1 MEFIKKHYEKIILG
15 LVLLILGA
23 AAAYL
28 PFALTKEK
36 ADLDLITT
44 KEPPHKEYQA
54 MDLSTQQ
61 LAIAQL
67 QEGKPVIFPERH
79 NLFNPVTW
87 KQKVDGSIPVKID
100 GDDKEGIGATKI
112 VEIRPLYLIVTL
124 DRTAGGGF
132 YLGVLKETVHI
143 RKTQKYAKIGDKIE
157 LSKTE
162 ILTIREVKGAIED
175 PSDLVAELDL
185 NGAKET
191 VTISNNKPF
200 KRAEGFAADL
210 KYDLEN
216 KTFPNKRIG
225 DVLLFPNEN
234 YKIIDIKQN
243 EVTVRAL
250 SNYKMTTIRWNVV
263 P

>member
-1 MEFIKKHYEKIILG
+1 
-15 LVLLILGA
+15 LLILGA

-28 PFALTKEK
+28 PFALAKEK
-36 ADLDLITT
+36 EDLNMATHPAT
-44 KEPPHKEYQA
+44 PPKQYQPI
-54 MDLSTQQ
+54 DLSTQQ

-67 QEGKPVIFPERH
+67 QQGKSVVFPERH
-79 NLFNPVTW
+79 NLFNPVVW
-87 KQKVDGSIPVKID
+87 KQKADGSLVKID

-112 VEIRPLYLIVTL
+112 VEIRPLYLNVTL
-124 DRTAGGGF
+124 DRAAGGGF
-132 YLGVLKETVHI
+132 YLGVLKETVQK
-143 RKTQKYAKIGDKIE
+143 RKTQKYATVGNKVE

-162 ILTIREVKGAIED
+162 ILTIREVKGAGD
-175 PSDLVAELDL
+175 DSSDLVVELDL

-191 VTISNNKPF
+191 VTISQKTPF

-216 KTFPNKRIG
+216 KSFSDKRVG
-225 DVLLFPNEN
+225 DVLSFANEN

-243 EVTVRAL
+243 EVTVQAL
-250 SNYKMTTIRWNVV
+250 SNYKKTTISGMPCHNGLLCDFKLFLI